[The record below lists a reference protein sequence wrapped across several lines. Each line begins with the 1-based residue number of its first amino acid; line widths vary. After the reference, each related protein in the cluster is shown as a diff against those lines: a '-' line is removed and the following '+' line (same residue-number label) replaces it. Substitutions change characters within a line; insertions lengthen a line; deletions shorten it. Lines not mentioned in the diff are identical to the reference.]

1 MSAFDPKRTSD
12 GEANGKYCPATYVR
26 GAFFLSFRA
35 YIHRAWALWS
45 RISAPVAAS
54 INTAMK
60 GVVPEQTRRKGDI
73 VKNSKEALK
82 KQADA
87 RFKKDERV
95 REGTKAMLEY
105 EAEGRTVRAKTARLR
120 ALRFGQGGGGEKRRG
135 RSGLRLALGCQKKGE
150 PWLLVARILECNRGW
165 RRLHGKITISA
176 WTTKSKQRLF
186 ERRPRD

>member
-1 MSAFDPKRTSD
+1 M
-12 GEANGKYCPATYVR
+12 R

-35 YIHRAWALWS
+35 YIHRAWTLWS

-60 GVVPEQTRRKGDI
+60 GVVSEQTRGKGDI
-73 VKNSKEALK
+73 LTNSKEALK

-105 EAEGRTVRAKTARLR
+105 EAEGRAVREKTARLR
-120 ALRFGQGGGGEKRRG
+120 ALRLDKEAAEKNEGVAADSGQP
-135 RSGLRLALGCQKKGE
+135 LAARKK
-150 PWLLVARILECNRGW
+150 
-165 RRLHGKITISA
+165 
-176 WTTKSKQRLF
+176 
-186 ERRPRD
+186 